1 MSYKLLIGN
10 LSFETSETALRE
22 LFSRAGR
29 VQSVNLVIDP
39 QSGKKKGFAFVEMGT
54 NAEAEKAKRFL
65 DGADMDGRSIVI
77 NLSQSVPERLS
88 LIAKC
93 IRLLQG

>member
-1 MSYKLLIGN
+1 MSHKLLIGN
-10 LSFETSETALRE
+10 LSLETSEMSLRE
-22 LFSRAGR
+22 LFSRAGQ

-54 NAEAEKAKRFL
+54 DAEAEKAKRCL
-65 DGADMDGRSIVI
+65 DGADIDGRPIII
-77 NLSQSVPERLS
+77 NLSQSIPERLS

-93 IRLLQG
+93 IRLLHG